1 MTGKIVALDE
11 AVSAVHHGS
20 HVALTGFAITRNAV
34 AVAHALIRHGRKGL
48 HVSQVI
54 GGMETDLLA
63 GAGCVDRLTYS
74 GGSLD
79 RFGPLHAVNRAIRD
93 GSITCAE
100 YSSLALTFRFHA
112 AALGLPYLPAHSML
126 GSDLLEPLLAGGE
139 VRLSEDPFSGVPVV
153 ELAPLYPDVAF
164 VHADAAD
171 AAGNAAV
178 GGPKWALRE
187 TAFAA
192 RSVIVAC
199 EELVPVGSI
208 PPDAVVIPAAI
219 VDAVAVVPNGAHPTA
234 VLNRYD
240 YDSSHLQAYASAG
253 SDGSDAHSAYLEKFV
268 YGVDDHAAYLDLVGA
283 AT

>member
-1 MTGKIVALDE
+1 MTKVVALDE
-11 AVSAVHHGS
+11 AVTAARDGS

-34 AVAHALIRHGRKGL
+34 AVAHALIRDGRRGR

-54 GGMETDLLA
+54 GGIETDLLA
-63 GAGCVDRLTYS
+63 GAGCIDRLTYS

-93 GSITCAE
+93 GSIACEE
-100 YSSLALTFRFHA
+100 YSSLALTLRFHA
-112 AALGLPYLPAHSML
+112 AALGLPYLPARSML
-126 GSDLLEPLLAGGE
+126 GSDLLEPLLAGRE
-139 VRLSEDPFSGVPVV
+139 VRLSEDPFEGLPIV

-164 VHADAAD
+164 VHADVAD

-192 RSVIVAC
+192 RSVIVVC
-199 EELVPVGSI
+199 EELVPTGSI
-208 PPDAVVIPAAI
+208 APDSVVIPAAI
-219 VDAVAVVPNGAHPTA
+219 VDGVAVVPNGAHPTA
-234 VLNRYD
+234 VLDRYD
-240 YDSSHLQAYASAG
+240 YDWSHLQAYASAG
-253 SDGSDAHSAYLEKFV
+253 SDGSDAHASYLEKFV
-268 YGVDDHAAYLDLVGA
+268 HGVDDHQAYLDLVGA